1 MSTACLLRIAVA
13 TTCIA
18 AVCACGENADR
29 AIETADGAVPATSRT
44 AARGDRDP
52 CSLITKEEAETIL
65 GATFNV
71 TKQEKVAGAG
81 PPSCEY
87 TPATSKK
94 LNGFTI
100 TVYWTGGKD
109 ALATTKSGTRIA
121 KVLMNTKQTDPMGLM
136 SIEPVDDLGD
146 EAYFNPVLGSSV
158 LKGDT
163 LLEFDISAMM
173 WHQPSREAGLELW
186 KQLANKALARL

>member
-1 MSTACLLRIAVA
+1 MFTSYALRIAAA
-13 TTCIA
+13 TAFIA
-18 AVCACGENADR
+18 LCACGEKDDR
-29 AIETADGAVPATSRT
+29 LIQTADGAVPAASR
-44 AARGDRDP
+44 ARADRDP

-65 GATFNV
+65 GAKFNV
-71 TKQEKVAGAG
+71 TKQEQVAGAG

-87 TPATSKK
+87 TPAGSRKF
-94 LNGFTI
+94 NGFTI
-100 TVYWTGGKD
+100 KVYWTNGKNV
-109 ALATTKSGTRIA
+109 LATTKSGTRIA
-121 KVLMNTKQTDPMGLM
+121 KALMKTNQTDPMALM

-186 KQLANKALARL
+186 KQLVNKALARL

>member
-1 MSTACLLRIAVA
+1 MSTSYTRRIAVA
-13 TTCIA
+13 TACL
-18 AVCACGENADR
+18 AVCACSEDTDR
-29 AIETADGAVPATSRT
+29 VIQAADGAVPAASRT
-44 AARGDRDP
+44 AARRDRDP

-65 GATFNV
+65 GAAFNV

-87 TPATSKK
+87 TPANSKK

-121 KVLMNTKQTDPMGLM
+121 KALMNTKQTDPMGLM

-158 LKGDT
+158 LKDDT

-173 WHQPSREAGLELW
+173 WHQRSREAGLELW
-186 KQLANKALARL
+186 KQLVTKALARL